1 MLIFIE
7 IMDYIG
13 AERRR
18 RKTSDNKTL
27 IHSHLLIP
35 KFPLADTTAGFVDT

>member
-13 AERRR
+13 AERKKR
-18 RKTSDNKTL
+18 
-27 IHSHLLIP
+27 IHTRLNSHLLIP
-35 KFPLADTTAGFVDT
+35 KFPLADNERFVDT